1 VGGALVPD
9 GGYSPK
15 NDGLNTE
22 LGMEPVFVLT
32 APVTLTVLTPLG
44 TG

>member
-1 VGGALVPD
+1 MGSALVPD
-9 GGYSPK
+9 GGRSPK

-22 LGMEPVFVLT
+22 VGMEPVFALPT
-32 APVTLTVLTPLG
+32 LVTLTVLTPLG